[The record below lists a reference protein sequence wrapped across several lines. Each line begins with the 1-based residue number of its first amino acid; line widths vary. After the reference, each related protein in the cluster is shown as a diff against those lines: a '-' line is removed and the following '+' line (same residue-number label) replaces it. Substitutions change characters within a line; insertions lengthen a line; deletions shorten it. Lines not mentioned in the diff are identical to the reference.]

1 MDIHTLTTTPMN
13 LKDWLTVSTMW
24 VAGAFLVMAFLTFMG
39 VVFRYAAFFFCIG
52 YGC

>member
-1 MDIHTLTTTPMN
+1 
-13 LKDWLTVSTMW
+13 
-24 VAGAFLVMAFLTFMG
+24 MAFLTFMG